1 MASKVLLTRPR
12 LDSEALAK
20 ILFSKNIKAMIE
32 PIIEINYNP
41 EAELPVLK
49 NYQAI
54 LLTSANGAR
63 ALAAGL
69 GTTLLDSNSIPV
81 FAVGAATAKMA
92 AKIGFRNVTSADGDV
107 NALCLLVKSTL
118 KPSMGSLLHIAGS
131 RVAGNLALSL
141 GRYGFTVQ
149 RECIYSTEERKSLS
163 LQTRNAI
170 INDYINIILFFSP
183 RSAYGFAKLAS
194 AWAEKEG
201 DLVNIAFSKMTAVC
215 LSSPVAAEL
224 SALKFLRVRIASR
237 PRQTALINEVMREI
251 EELKHDR

>member
-1 MASKVLLTRPR
+1 MAIKVLLTRPR

-20 ILFSKNIKAMIE
+20 TLFTKNIRSIIE

-41 EAELPVLK
+41 KAELPLLR

-69 GTTLLDSNSIPV
+69 GAALSDSNNIPV

-92 AKIGFRNVTSADGDV
+92 YKIGFRNVTSADGDV
-107 NALCLLVKSTL
+107 HALCSLVKSAL

-163 LQTRNAI
+163 LLTRNAI
-170 INDYINIILFFSP
+170 INNHINMVLFFSP
-183 RSAYGFAKLAS
+183 RSAYGFTKLVS
-194 AWAEKEG
+194 TWVEKEG
-201 DLVNIAFSKMTAVC
+201 DSVNIAFSKITAVC
-215 LSSPVAAEL
+215 LSSPVASEL
-224 SALKFLRVRIASR
+224 SKFELLRIRVASR
-237 PRQTALINEVMREI
+237 PEQTALINEVMREI